1 MRSIYMIYCVLC
13 IGTQVLMAVEVR
25 ALLYIHIPYGLH
37 TLYTSSIYYM
47 KYVYI
52 HIYILVEDTGVPIY
66 EYASYTPFGIHT
78 NDIIL
83 KNEKRKK

>member
-25 ALLYIHIPYGLH
+25 ALLYIYPMAYTRY
-37 TLYTSSIYYM
+37 TLLLYYM

-52 HIYILVEDTGVPIY
+52 YIYIYLRGRHWRTYIRVRVIY
-66 EYASYTPFGIHT
+66 TLRYTY
-78 NDIIL
+78 
-83 KNEKRKK
+83 K